1 MTTLTTIK
9 ARARLLARGK
19 PYWVA
24 TASPGISLG
33 YRKLTDRAGT
43 WSARLA
49 DGKGGNQVKALGLAD
64 DLEPANGAEV
74 LTYEQAEA
82 KARKLNRAP
91 ALEGDL
97 TVARVLEEYATA
109 NAERQPGN
117 VARVRYWL
125 GQVGRHLLTKDVQ
138 QLTARELKAWRDA
151 ITAAPATVN
160 RTIRILKSALTAAV
174 EARPEQEFNS
184 EAWRIGLKQKPNSHE
199 SNNVVLSDDQ
209 VRDLVAAAY
218 RVDPAFGLFTEVGAI
233 TGARPCQ
240 LELLEVRDLRGIEQG
255 DGAPRLMMPTS
266 KKGTGSK
273 PRRIMVPITA
283 ALAGKLRSNRGP
295 SEPLLL
301 RSQGDAWSASS
312 SDYARPFALAVE
324 AAGVKDGQGR
334 KVTYYALRHSSIV
347 RRIKANKVPLRTIAA
362 IHDTSVVMIERNY
375 ARDIDQYDDS
385 ARAGLLEVELPMAAN
400 VIPLAKPRE
409 APAR

>member
-19 PYWVA
+19 PYFVA
-24 TASPGISLG
+24 TATPGISLG
-33 YRKLTDRAGT
+33 YRRLEGRAGT

-49 DGKGGNQVKALGLAD
+49 DGKGSNRLEALGLAD
-64 DLEPANGAEV
+64 DLEEANGIEV

-91 ALEGDL
+91 VLEGGL
-97 TVARVLEEYATA
+97 TVERVLEEYAA
-109 NAERQPGN
+109 GNADRHPGN
-117 VARVRYWL
+117 VARVRHWL
-125 GQVGRHLLTKDVQ
+125 GEAGPQLLGKTVQ

-160 RTIRILKSALTAAV
+160 RTVRILKAALTAAV
-174 EARPEQEFNS
+174 EARPEQEISS

-199 SNNVVLSDDQ
+199 ANNVVLSDDQ

-218 RVDPAFGLFTEVGAI
+218 REDPAFGLFVEVGAV
-233 TGARPCQ
+233 TGARPSQ
-240 LELLEVRDLRGIEQG
+240 IERLEVRDLQS
-255 DGAPRLMMPTS
+255 DGMAPRLMMPTS

-273 PRRIMVPITA
+273 PRRIAVPITA

-301 RSQGDAWSASS
+301 RNQGDAWSSASA
-312 SDYARPFALAVE
+312 DYARPFARAVE
-324 AAGVKDGQGR
+324 AVGVKDGQGR

-347 RRIKANKVPLRTIAA
+347 RRIKANKTPLRTIAA
-362 IHDTSVVMIERNY
+362 IHDTSVTMIEKTY

-385 ARAGLLEVELPMAAN
+385 ARAGLLEVELPRPAN
-400 VIPLAKPRE
+400 VIPLAR
-409 APAR
+409 